1 MGSSDGN
8 AQKTDPSYRGIL
20 KSTFIM
26 GASSVITTILGIV
39 RVKAIALIL
48 GPSGMGLTGI
58 YMTITSMASAV
69 SGMGIRESGVR
80 QIAEAFGTGDGQ
92 RVSRTATSIRR
103 AALLS
108 GIAGSLGLLVLSGR
122 ASEFTFGNALH
133 RHDIALLSLATLFG
147 AVSGGQTALIQGM
160 RRVRDLA
167 KVSMI
172 GALMGTV
179 CSIPIVYY
187 FGRKGIASYLVV
199 VAATGIL
206 TSWWFS
212 RRITLATVTSG
223 WRESLSEAKPL
234 LKLGSALMLGAL
246 LTPCTHYL
254 LRTFIVRF
262 EGLGA
267 AGVYHASTMLSVI
280 YVHVILNSMITDFY
294 PRLSAGSH
302 DNAFCRSLINDQIEV
317 GLLLA
322 VPGILAIMTY
332 TPLVIAIFYSSEFMG
347 AVDILRWQILGV
359 MLQVVTWPM
368 GFMLRAKAKGKL
380 FFYTELFANVLNLGL
395 SWLGLVY
402 FGLVGIGMA
411 YFGMN
416 LIYLILIYMID
427 RSNFQ
432 FTLAVVNVRLLAGFA
447 LATGIVFITPQY
459 LSQTM
464 YMVANTCIALLAAG
478 YSIRTLAEKT
488 DITSSQLLLKIR
500 TKLSF

>member
-1 MGSSDGN
+1 MGRSDGN
-8 AQKTDPSYRGIL
+8 TQNQDVAYRGIL

-26 GASSVITTILGIV
+26 GASSIITTLLGV
-39 RVKAIALIL
+39 MRVKVVALIL

-58 YMTITSMASAV
+58 YMTITSMVSAL

-92 RVSRTATSIRR
+92 RVSRIILSIRR
-103 AALLS
+103 AVLLL
-108 GIAGSLGLLVLSGR
+108 GIAGSLSLLVLSGR
-122 ASEFTFGNALH
+122 VSKFTFGDSLH
-133 RHDIALLSLATLFG
+133 TYDIALLSLATLFG

-172 GALMGTV
+172 GALTGTV

-212 RRITLATVTSG
+212 RRITLVIVDLG

-246 LTPCTHYL
+246 LTPCTQYL
-254 LRTFIVRF
+254 LRTFIVKY
-262 EGLGA
+262 EGLSA
-267 AGVYHASTMLSVI
+267 AGVYHASTILAVI

-294 PRLSAGSH
+294 PRLSARAQ
-302 DNAFCRSLINDQIEV
+302 DNSFCRSLINDQIEV

-332 TPLVIAIFYSSEFMG
+332 TPLVIAIFYSSEFIA

-368 GFMLRAKAKGKL
+368 GFLLRAKAEGKL
-380 FFYTELFANVLNLGL
+380 FFYTELFANVMNLGL

-411 YFGMN
+411 YFAMN
-416 LIYLILIYMID
+416 LSYLMLIYLVD
-427 RSNFQ
+427 RSKFQ
-432 FTLAVVNVRLLAGFA
+432 FSLAAVNVRLVAGFA
-447 LATGIVFITPQY
+447 LATGIVFITPQC
-459 LSQTM
+459 LSTTM
-464 YMVANTCIALLAAG
+464 YMVTNSCIALLVAG
-478 YSIRTLAEKT
+478 YSIRNLADKT

-500 TKLSF
+500 AKLSF